1 MDFGATP
8 GAEGRSY
15 GYGCDQG
22 RSNPEPAVFPAESEY
37 RKPVMPSMD
46 ARLTALEEEMKSTK
60 TQIQQ
65 ILLDL
70 REHVLEF
77 TNPFTAESKLALAR
91 KVEEK
96 IGAMKDQ

>member
-1 MDFGATP
+1 
-8 GAEGRSY
+8 
-15 GYGCDQG
+15 
-22 RSNPEPAVFPAESEY
+22 
-37 RKPVMPSMD
+37 MPSMD

-77 TNPFTAESKLALAR
+77 TNPFTAEAKLALAR

-96 IGAMKDQ
+96 IGSLNDQQ

>member
-1 MDFGATP
+1 
-8 GAEGRSY
+8 
-15 GYGCDQG
+15 
-22 RSNPEPAVFPAESEY
+22 
-37 RKPVMPSMD
+37 MPSMD

-77 TNPFTAESKLALAR
+77 TNPFTAEAKLALAR

-96 IGAMKDQ
+96 IGSLKEQQ